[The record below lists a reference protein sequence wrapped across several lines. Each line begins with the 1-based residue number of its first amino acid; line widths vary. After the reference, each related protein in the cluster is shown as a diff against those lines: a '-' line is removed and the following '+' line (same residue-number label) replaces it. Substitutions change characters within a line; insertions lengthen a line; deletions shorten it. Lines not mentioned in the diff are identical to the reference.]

1 MSIIQQK
8 SHLLT
13 RIDETGAWSHSVSI
27 TWATFQLVKNNFFV
41 ASWAGIIKMYLVNIS
56 SSDFIFFTFIKWNK
70 IRWSEMKLNNLE
82 LYESTN
88 IQQDHLLMV
97 RSLDNLAKHSSSS
110 EDSEDSISSY
120 KSFFP
125 SGKSHPVIKFNVLGL
140 FEQVFFSSSL
150 VKKIPD

>member
-1 MSIIQQK
+1 
-8 SHLLT
+8 
-13 RIDETGAWSHSVSI
+13 
-27 TWATFQLVKNNFFV
+27 
-41 ASWAGIIKMYLVNIS
+41 
-56 SSDFIFFTFIKWNK
+56 
-70 IRWSEMKLNNLE
+70 MKLNNLE